1 MFKLWPFNR
10 ARQVE
15 RRATASGFTAE
26 VMAARE
32 SWISGRRGLA
42 ELTATAQAC
51 IALWESSFAMAEV
64 SGTRFL
70 DRRTMALIARSL
82 ALRGE
87 SVMVAREAGLVPA
100 ADWDVST
107 RNGVPRAYR
116 VTISEAG
123 GGVSQTLLA
132 AEVVHVRIGSDPVAP
147 WIGTA
152 PLRRAPF
159 TASLLHALES
169 ALGEVYEN
177 APLGSQIVPMPEAP
191 DSDMTTMG
199 RSFRGQR
206 GRVLLR
212 ESVTVSAAGGPAP
225 ASDWKPQDVT
235 PDLSRSMSIEALAAA
250 RDSVCSVYGVLPAW
264 FSGSA
269 QGTTIRECGRHLATF
284 MLQPIAELL
293 AEEASEK
300 LGAKIEV
307 DLLTPLQAF
316 DQGGSARAVSILVDA
331 MASAKEA
338 GLDPGTVAGIFAKMD
353 WRP

>member
-1 MFKLWPFNR
+1 MLNFWPFNR

-15 RRATASGFTAE
+15 RRASASGFTAE

-51 IALWESSFAMAEV
+51 ISLWESAFAIAEV
-64 SGTRFL
+64 KGTRFL

-87 SVMVAREAGLVPA
+87 AVLVARESGLVPA
-100 ADWDVST
+100 ADWDLST
-107 RNGVPRAYR
+107 RDGIPRAYR
-116 VTISEAG
+116 VTVSEAG
-123 GGVSQTLLA
+123 GGVSRTYLA
-132 AEVVHVRIGSDPVAP
+132 AEVVHVRIGADPIAP
-147 WIGTA
+147 WLGTA
-152 PLRRAPF
+152 PLKRAPL
-159 TASLLHALES
+159 TASLLHALEA
-169 ALGEVYEN
+169 ALGETYEN
-177 APLGSQIVPMPEAP
+177 MPLGSQIVPLPEAP
-191 DSDMTTMG
+191 ESDMTTMG

-225 ASDWKPQDVT
+225 QSDWRPENLT

-250 RDSVCSVYGVLPAW
+250 RDSICTAFGVLPAW
-264 FSGSA
+264 FAPSG
-269 QGTTIRECGRHLATF
+269 QGPAIREAQRHLATW
-284 MLQPIAELL
+284 MLQPVAELL

-316 DQGGSARAVSILVDA
+316 DQGGSARAVAILVDA
-331 MASAKEA
+331 MVSAKEA
-338 GLDPGTVAGIFAKMD
+338 GLDPATVSSVFAKMD